1 MFSARNLDLSEVS
14 LNTSRELEAYIII
27 KTWIHEIYY
36 RPLRYLWRK
45 RVSSPTHWQ
54 WWVIDTDIQPGFT
67 PVNWNADSSEYPIE
81 TWDVDKKVWEEY
93 GFSGSSISL
102 NVAVSEIR
110 KAFKLLGRETA
121 PIKTLAKVGFCFYRH
136 DWYLSITADNRER
149 NAALFHIRA
158 AFASPPVA
166 GAHITS
172 PQKKAKISAITAICG
187 VFIPLLFVATFYPIE
202 PPDQPREKLVPLG
215 KKTTAPC
222 ILWMR
227 TSILMTTSKKHG

>member
-121 PIKTLAKVGFCFYRH
+121 PIKTTAKVGFCFTAMIDIYPSPQITVNETPPSSTSEPLSPPRRLPALISRH
-136 DWYLSITADNRER
+136 RRRRQRLALLPLSAAYLFRCCSSRRSILLNRPINREK
-149 NAALFHIRA
+149 
-158 AFASPPVA
+158 S
-166 GAHITS
+166 
-172 PQKKAKISAITAICG
+172 
-187 VFIPLLFVATFYPIE
+187 
-202 PPDQPREKLVPLG
+202 
-215 KKTTAPC
+215 
-222 ILWMR
+222 
-227 TSILMTTSKKHG
+227 